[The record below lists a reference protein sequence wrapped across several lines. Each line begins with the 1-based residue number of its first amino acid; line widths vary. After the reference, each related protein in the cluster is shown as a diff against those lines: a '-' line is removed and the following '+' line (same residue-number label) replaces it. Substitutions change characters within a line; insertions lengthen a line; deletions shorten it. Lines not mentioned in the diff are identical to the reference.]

1 MTRTTAPQA
10 LAAAALVVAAM
21 ALLGLSDNLV
31 ALVAAE
37 VGLWQFHA
45 TRSVIAL
52 ILVVAVA
59 RFYGVALR
67 PLRLSTVVLRSLL
80 VSLSM
85 VFYFGALAFVS
96 VAQSAAG
103 LFTAPIWVLLI
114 TFLVMR
120 RAIQIW
126 TILAVTLGFGGALLV
141 LQPDVTALSP
151 VLLMPIVAGVLY
163 ALAAIMTR
171 AYCAREHTL
180 CLLAGFFVAI
190 LFWGLLGCAIL
201 ALWQPDVP
209 QGAEGFLRRGWVSL
223 SGTQFALIAVQAIL
237 AVVGVGL
244 ITKGYLLAEAS
255 FVSVFE
261 YSLLIFGALWG
272 WWIWS
277 QTLDLWAIAGMGMI
291 VVSGLV
297 LARRGVSA

>member
-1 MTRTTAPQA
+1 MTNTASHP
-10 LAAAALVVAAM
+10 LVAAALVVAAM
-21 ALLGLSDNLV
+21 ALLGLSDNMVSMV
-31 ALVAAE
+31 ASD

-45 TRSVIAL
+45 TRSMVAL
-52 ILVVAVA
+52 VMVVAVA

-67 PLRLSTVVLRSLL
+67 PLRISTVVVRSLL

-114 TFLVMR
+114 TFLAMR
-120 RAIQIW
+120 QGIQLW
-126 TILAVTLGFGGALLV
+126 TVLAVTLGFGGALLV
-141 LQPDVTALSP
+141 LQPDAGALSLA
-151 VLLMPIVAGVLY
+151 LLMPIIAGVLY
-163 ALAAIMTR
+163 GLAAIMTR
-171 AYCAREHTL
+171 AFCAKEHTL
-180 CLLAGFFVAI
+180 CLLAGFFLAV
-190 LFWGLLGCAIL
+190 LFWGLLGCAVL
-201 ALWQPDVP
+201 ALWHPDVP
-209 QGAEGFLRRGWVSL
+209 QGPDGFLLRGWGAMSREHFGVIAIQSL
-223 SGTQFALIAVQAIL
+223 L

-272 WWIWS
+272 WWLWS
-277 QTLDLWAIAGMGMI
+277 QELSIWAIVGMAMI

-297 LARRGVSA
+297 LARRGATV

>member
-1 MTRTTAPQA
+1 MIKTTTPQA

-31 ALVAAE
+31 SLVATE
-37 VGLWQFHA
+37 MGLWQFHA

-52 ILVVAVA
+52 ILVIGVAQ
-59 RFYGVALR
+59 FYGVTLR

-114 TFLVMR
+114 TFLVMGR
-120 RAIQIW
+120 GIALW
-126 TILAVTLGFGGALLV
+126 TILAVALGFGGALLV

-151 VLLMPIVAGVLY
+151 ALVMPILAGILY
-163 ALAAIMTR
+163 ALAALMTR
-171 AYCAREHTL
+171 AYCSGEHTL

-190 LFWGLLGCAIL
+190 LFWGVLGCAVL

-209 QGAEGFLRRGWVSL
+209 QGAEGFLLRGWVQM
-223 SGTQFALIAVQAIL
+223 SGGQFGLIAVQSVL

-272 WWIWS
+272 WFLWS
-277 QTLDLWAIAGMGMI
+277 QTLGLWAVVGMGMI

-297 LARRGVSA
+297 LARRGASA